1 QRGDGRRTDTKEVDM
16 FRKAWIFPPLNHS
29 ANAPFLLEA
38 FRERL
43 ARVDWR
49 DLVTIGLPRAKGAA
63 ARFFIANPQ
72 ARAYVTPVWMPDDS
86 VRLVRIGRR
95 GGHRILWTFRRASW
109 K

>member
-1 QRGDGRRTDTKEVDM
+1 MTTHFPKD
-16 FRKAWIFPPLNHS
+16 WIFPPLAHPS
-29 ANAPFLLEA
+29 NALFDMDA
-38 FRERL
+38 FRARLERE
-43 ARVDWR
+43 DWR
-49 DLVTIGLPRAKGAA
+49 DLVTLGLPRAKGDA
-63 ARFFIANPQ
+63 ARFFVANPK